1 MKNIQLKTTGLA
13 ILLGGSMIFS
23 SCEAVQNS
31 NNTQRG
37 AAIGTVAGGVIG
49 GILGN
54 NIGKGGNTA
63 LGSVIGAAVGGGAG
77 ILIGQNMDKQA
88 EKIEQVLPGAEVV
101 RTDEGIN
108 LILDENSRVTFEYN
122 SANLTSIAKTN
133 LDKLIEVFKEYP
145 DTNLLIVGHTD
156 NVGSQNFNL
165 PLSEKRAQSVV
176 SYLIA
181 NGISSSRLTSK
192 GAGLSEPIADNST
205 AAGRAQN
212 RRVEIAITANEKMKA
227 DAKKQA
233 GE

>member
-1 MKNIQLKTTGLA
+1 MKNIQLKTTGLV
-13 ILLGGSMIFS
+13 ILLGGSFIFS
-23 SCEAVQNS
+23 SCEAVQNT

-54 NIGKGGNTA
+54 NVGKGGNTA

-77 ILIGQNMDKQA
+77 ILIGQHMDKQA

-108 LILDENSRVTFEYN
+108 LILNENSSVTFDYN
-122 SANLTSIAKTN
+122 SENLTSKAKN
-133 LDKLIEVFKEYP
+133 SLDKLIQVFKEYP

-165 PLSEKRAQSVV
+165 PLSEKRARSVV
-176 SYLIA
+176 NYLVSK
-181 NGISSSRLTSK
+181 GISSSRLTSK
-192 GAGLSEPIADNST
+192 GVGLSEPIADNST

-227 DAKKQA
+227 EAKKQA

>member
-13 ILLGGSMIFS
+13 ILLGGSFIFS
-23 SCEAVQNS
+23 SCEAVQNT

-54 NIGKGGNTA
+54 NVGKGGNTA

-77 ILIGQNMDKQA
+77 ILIGQHMDKQA

-108 LILDENSRVTFEYN
+108 LILNENSSVTFDYN
-122 SANLTSIAKTN
+122 SENLTSKAKN
-133 LDKLIEVFKEYP
+133 SLDKLIQVFKEYP

-165 PLSEKRAQSVV
+165 PLSEKRARSVV
-176 SYLIA
+176 NYLVSK
-181 NGISSSRLTSK
+181 GISSSRLTSK
-192 GAGLSEPIADNST
+192 GVGLSEPIADNST

-227 DAKKQA
+227 EAKKQA